1 MTSELQRSVRMKA
14 RRHFPPFD
22 GGYGQ
27 SMAAPSANIGRLLD
41 CTVGMGIG
49 HPVTMHSMQLPGV
62 IAKSPSSFLVLSQP
76 TVLASLSDGAFD
88 LLTGSERGGAEGSL
102 EPAGAETMIGND
114 SRAIGGFGAG
124 HDGLRRLVGSGGDPG
139 WWHGWHTAKKR

>member
-1 MTSELQRSVRMKA
+1 MKA

-27 SMAAPSANIGRLLD
+27 SLAAPSANIGRLLD

-76 TVLASLSDGAFD
+76 TRQARLSGRAFE
-88 LLTGSERGGAEGSL
+88 LLTGSGRAGAEGLL

-124 HDGLRRLVGSGGDPG
+124 HDGLRRPARSGGDAG
-139 WWHGWHTAKKR
+139 WWHGWHTAKRR